1 MAFSLGTKIFL
12 SILQNETFLAVFKH
26 YMSNNVEK
34 Y

>member
-26 YMSNNVEK
+26 SMSHNVEK